1 MSKASLESRIDPMKF
16 TGWLLS
22 EEMHVCIYRRC
33 LQYEITEHRLPLIFA
48 ILFLDAASSLS
59 KFIHVV
65 HLCQS
70 LDSPALSN
78 KRIMNPTFLL
88 FYEQTSELLCFPR
101 FHCILRTLHRAW
113 VVLAF
118 TYDKADRSR
127 VNKRMRHILHRPQR
141 VPDSINGIPNK
152 VSLVNSK

>member
-1 MSKASLESRIDPMKF
+1 MMFYQKMSKASLENRIDPMEF

-22 EEMHVCIYRRC
+22 EEMRVCIYRRC
-33 LQYEITEHRLPLIFA
+33 HQYEITEHRLPLIFA

-78 KRIMNPTFLL
+78 NPTFLL

-101 FHCILRTLHRAW
+101 FHCILRTLHQAW

-118 TYDKADRSR
+118 TYDKADSSH
-127 VNKRMRHILHRPQR
+127 VNKRMRHILH
-141 VPDSINGIPNK
+141 N
-152 VSLVNSK
+152 VSRTR